1 MKTFAFSALLAVFL
15 TGAFFASTAQ
25 AQEATSG
32 STAVASIPKTKSSAS
47 KSVMAGINR
56 ELAAKQ
62 KHLVKRARSWMAEA
76 NRFVIPSKHK
86 PHVRKMPDGTYKATY
101 SIRREYMEAERHAAS
116 GSLYEVTKEKHGYS
130 GTFRF
135 VEVVYES
142 IGSTREECVSGNF
155 EPKVRRA
162 RAQIFRHTGKG
173 WQ

>member
-1 MKTFAFSALLAVFL
+1 MKSFVFSFLLAVLL
-15 TGAFFASTAQ
+15 TGPFCVSGVQ
-25 AQEATSG
+25 AQKAISG
-32 STAVASIPKTKSSAS
+32 STAVASIPKAKSPAT
-47 KSVMAGINR
+47 KSVMTEIHS

-62 KHLVKRARSWMAEA
+62 QNLVKRARSWMAEA

-86 PHVRKMPDGTYKATY
+86 PRVEKMSDGTYRATY

-116 GSLYEVTKEKHGYS
+116 GNLYEVSKEKHGYS

-142 IGSTREECVSGNF
+142 VGATREECVSGRF
-155 EPKVRRA
+155 QPKVRRA